1 MKKSNR
7 VQQDQVVLQRRGG
20 RVLFKTQ
27 EVAKLLN
34 VHLNTIYSWIHSGK
48 LQYVRLPGNTYAF
61 TWDQIQDFID
71 ARREQVKV
79 RYPSDLAA

>member
-1 MKKSNR
+1 
-7 VQQDQVVLQRRGG
+7 L
-20 RVLFKTQ
+20 KTQ
-27 EVAKLLN
+27 EVADLCG
-34 VHLNTIYSWIHSGK
+34 VHLNTVYSWIHSGE
-48 LQYVRLPGNTYAF
+48 LQYVRLPGKTYAF